1 MFKKIFKK
9 KPSTYV
15 GINMGKSSKKPI
27 GVYLKSNKKLSKR
40 DLERVMV
47 YAKILELS
55 QQYMSYDYVNNKRKF
70 IEKEKEEMEDKKV
83 SFMELIKMVKDGVI
97 KENENIISCEML
109 NGRYIRCS
117 LEHIKKSNSFV
128 EMLMCDEY
136 IIHLK
141 EIDIQAIEEI
151 NFISG
156 DDENDTD
163 IANKVNEVI
172 KAIKQIDKEMK
183 RNKENS

>member
-1 MFKKIFKK
+1 M
-9 KPSTYV
+9 
-15 GINMGKSSKKPI
+15 
-27 GVYLKSNKKLSKR
+27 
-40 DLERVMV
+40 
-47 YAKILELS
+47 
-55 QQYMSYDYVNNKRKF
+55 
-70 IEKEKEEMEDKKV
+70 